1 MRTEENIDH
10 IVQGKRA
17 ITSLLPTYKIYVVFK
32 FIIYF
37 REVIKHTRI
46 KLLS

>member
-17 ITSLLPTYKIYVVFK
+17 ITSLSPTYKIYVVFK

-37 REVIKHTRI
+37 REEIKHTRI
-46 KLLS
+46 KLLF